1 MNPHPGSDAVL
12 LAHIRECIRRIEEY
26 TADGRTAFFDSHLV
40 QDAVLRNLQTLA
52 ESSQRLSERVKTTEP
67 GLPWPAIGGFR
78 NVVAHGYLTLD
89 LEAVWSV
96 VERDLPRLAEA
107 VERMLDR
114 TA

>member
-1 MNPHPGSDAVL
+1 MNPHPGSDVVL

-26 TADGRTAFFDSHLV
+26 TGGGRTAFFDSHLV

-52 ESSQRLSERVKTTEP
+52 ESAQRLSDRVKATEP
-67 GLPWPAIGGFR
+67 GLPWPAIAGFR

-89 LEAVWSV
+89 LDAVWSV

-107 VERMLDR
+107 VERMLGR